1 MSRLMK
7 KFALVAVAS
16 TVAACVS
23 STASAAVVYRE
34 TFPNGGANKSL
45 SVEGWEARLRAENG
59 LSAVPTSGFSSFNF
73 NDPNNGSLGGNA
85 VPVNSNPTD
94 SSLTNGGVVNFNN
107 GSFWLQPTLY
117 YTNEYSLDR
126 SINTLDSFE
135 WGQNN
140 QAGFTNNQT
149 AGGTGYAAAVQIGT
163 NWFVNDTVFLGFL
176 NATALANGS
185 DWKSL
190 NFATLTVSGVS
201 SALPAGN
208 LNGFGLFTS
217 RAVAGNSF
225 ETFDNFVVNATV
237 IPEPASLAAVGLSM
251 LILLRRQR

>member
-1 MSRLMK
+1 MK
-7 KFALVAVAS
+7 KFASVLIAS
-16 TVAACVS
+16 AVAACVS
-23 STASAAVVYRE
+23 STASAAVIYRE
-34 TFPNGGANKSL
+34 TFPNGGNNKPL

-59 LSAVPTSGFSSFNF
+59 LSAQPSSGFSSFNF
-73 NDPNNGSLGGNA
+73 NDPNNGFLGGNA

-140 QAGFTNNQT
+140 QSG
-149 AGGTGYAAAVQIGT
+149 GGTGYAAAVQIGT
-163 NWFVNDTVFLGFL
+163 NWFVNDTVFVGFL
-176 NATALANGS
+176 NATALANLS

-190 NFATLTVSGVS
+190 AFATLTVSGVS
-201 SALPAGN
+201 SVLPAGN
-208 LNGFGLFTS
+208 LTGFGLFTT
-217 RAVAGNSF
+217 RAVADNTSF

-237 IPEPASLAAVGLSM
+237 IPEPTSLAAVGLS
-251 LILLRRQR
+251 LSLLLRRRR

>member
-7 KFALVAVAS
+7 KFASVAIAS

-23 STASAAVVYRE
+23 STASAAVIYRE
-34 TFPNGGANKSL
+34 TFPNGGANNKSI
-45 SVEGWEARLRAENG
+45 SVEGWEARLRFENG
-59 LSAVPTSGFSSFNF
+59 LGAQPSSGFSTFNS
-73 NDPNNGSLGGNA
+73 NSANNGALGGNA
-85 VPVNSNPTD
+85 TPVNSNPTD

-126 SINTLDSFE
+126 SINTLDSFG

-140 QAGFTNNQT
+140 QAGD
-149 AGGTGYAAAVQIGT
+149 GTGYAAAVQIGT
-163 NWFVNDTVFLGFL
+163 NWFVHDTVFVGFL

-185 DWKSL
+185 NWKSL

-208 LNGFGLFTS
+208 PTGFGLFTT
-217 RAVAGNSF
+217 RAVADGSSF
-225 ETFDNFVVNATV
+225 ETFDNFVVNATA
-237 IPEPASLAAVGLSM
+237 IPEPASIAAVGLSM

>member
-1 MSRLMK
+1 MSRLIK

-16 TVAACVS
+16 AVAACVS

-34 TFPNGGANKSL
+34 TFPNGGANKPL
-45 SVEGWEARLRAENG
+45 SVEGWEARLRFENG
-59 LSAVPTSGFSSFNF
+59 TGAQPTSGFTNPPVHFNF
-73 NDPNNGSLGGNA
+73 NDPNNGALGGNA

-107 GSFWLQPTLY
+107 GSFWLQPILY
-117 YTNEYSLDR
+117 HTNEYSLDR

-140 QAGFTNNQT
+140 QSG
-149 AGGTGYAAAVQIGT
+149 GGTGYAAAVQIGA
-163 NWFVNDTVFLGFL
+163 NWYVNDTVFLGFL
-176 NATALANGS
+176 NATALADGS

-190 NFATLTVSGVS
+190 DFGTLTISGPS

-208 LNGFGLFTS
+208 LNGFGLFTT

-225 ETFDNFVVNATV
+225 DTFDNFVVNATV